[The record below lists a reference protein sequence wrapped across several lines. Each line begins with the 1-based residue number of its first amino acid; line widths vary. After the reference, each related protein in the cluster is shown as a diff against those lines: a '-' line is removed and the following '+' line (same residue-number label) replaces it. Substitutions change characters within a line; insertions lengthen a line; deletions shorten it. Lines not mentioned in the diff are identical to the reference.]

1 MTAIELNNRLSR
13 WCQRNYFFLVLGL
26 IILVGLGLHWAQINR
41 LVWSSDEGIHLSAA
55 YLVNQGKE
63 PYSQVSFSQGPLFL
77 ELVRWPLKWSTTQG
91 SDVTAVRLVM
101 LSFGAL
107 LLFAVAMIARE
118 LKNELAGWIAAAIL
132 LGTPSFFYFARAVMA
147 DGPSIALG
155 TWATWAALRYLHR
168 GKRRWLIGSS
178 LLLGL
183 SLAAK
188 FLTIYALGWIGLVIC
203 YRMWVVERRSPLSH
217 RIGASLGHGLLFGGG
232 VLLTVLAI
240 YLWYDLPALLRSAF
254 GMRVAMREAFGSWPA
269 NNRDEILEFW
279 RYHAPL
285 VLLAAYGLLANLRKA
300 PQGSCSA
307 VGSSSL

>member
-132 LGTPSFFYFARAVMA
+132 LGTPSFFYFARS
-147 DGPSIALG
+147 DGRWPIDCTWYVGNLG
-155 TWATWAALRYLHR
+155 R
-168 GKRRWLIGSS
+168 
-178 LLLGL
+178 
-183 SLAAK
+183 
-188 FLTIYALGWIGLVIC
+188 
-203 YRMWVVERRSPLSH
+203 
-217 RIGASLGHGLLFGGG
+217 
-232 VLLTVLAI
+232 
-240 YLWYDLPALLRSAF
+240 PALLTP
-254 GMRVAMREAFGSWPA
+254 RETALAYWQQSPVGAEPGRQISHDLCAWLD
-269 NNRDEILEFW
+269 RTGD
-279 RYHAPL
+279 
-285 VLLAAYGLLANLRKA
+285 LL
-300 PQGSCSA
+300 SH
-307 VGSSSL
+307 VGG